1 MTERN
6 DEKSYRNMARVAGV
20 LYLLIFITAGFSE
33 GYVRSG
39 MIVPGDAAATAGNIM
54 AAPGLFRLG
63 FVSDLVAFMSD
74 AVVSV
79 LLYVL
84 LRPVSRTV
92 SLLAAA
98 FRLLAH
104 PAIAAINLLNHYAAL
119 LLLQGDAYLSV
130 FTTDQLH
137 ALASLFLNMHGY
149 GYLIAGAFFGV
160 HCLILGYL
168 LFKSDYFP
176 GILGIMMAIAALGYL
191 TESFGNF
198 LFPGH
203 GDVLAWFVAVP
214 AVLGEFSLTLWL
226 LIKGIRVRP
235 EMNPV

>member
-1 MTERN
+1 MTEKIN
-6 DEKSYRNMARVAGV
+6 VKSHRKMARIAGL
-20 LYLLIFITAGFSE
+20 LYLVIFITAGFSE

-39 MIVPGDAAATAGNIM
+39 IIVPGDAAATAGNIM
-54 AAPGLFRLG
+54 ASQGLFRLG
-63 FVSDLVAFMSD
+63 FVSDLIAFMSD
-74 AVVSV
+74 AVVAV

-104 PAIAAINLLNHYAAL
+104 PAIAAVNLLNHFAAL
-119 LLLQGDAYLSV
+119 LLVQGDSYLSV
-130 FTTDQLH
+130 FTADQLH
-137 ALASLFLNMHGY
+137 ALALLFLNMHGY
-149 GYLIAGAFFGV
+149 GYLLAGAFFGV

-176 GILGIMMAIAALGYL
+176 GILGIMMAVAAFGYV

-203 GDVLAWFVAVP
+203 ADMLAWFVAVP

-235 EMNPV
+235 EVNPV